1 MDLPEILPKAEI
13 CGADFVFVLAH
24 LTRLVWL
31 DCQDTLYPEGGV
43 ADLSC
48 SLAWNVEKE
57 IGQKIRENERTFKKF
72 TFRQK

>member
-48 SLAWNVEKE
+48 SLAWNFEKE
-57 IGQKIRENERTFKKF
+57 IGQKSRENDKDI
-72 TFRQK
+72 QKIYF